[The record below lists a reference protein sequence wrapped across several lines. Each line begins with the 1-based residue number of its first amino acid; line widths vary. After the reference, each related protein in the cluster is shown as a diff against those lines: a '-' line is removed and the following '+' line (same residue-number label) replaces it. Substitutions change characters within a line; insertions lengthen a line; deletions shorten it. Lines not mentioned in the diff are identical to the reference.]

1 MKDLVKNRWNQLTD
15 RVNNLQGEVFDEI
28 MEQEM
33 ALARLETANFD
44 KIDKKT
50 LEKS

>member
-15 RVNNLQGEVFDEI
+15 RVNNLQSEVLDEI